1 MVGRGVSGGD
11 EGRRRRVSVI
21 VACYNEAGNIALM
34 HDRLSKALSASKY
47 DYDLIFVENGS
58 TDGSRTLLEMLSE
71 HDSHVHVVV
80 LSRNFGSQ
88 AAFSSGLEYSSGD
101 CAVLLDGDLQ
111 DPPELIPQLLEKWE
125 EGYEVVYGE
134 RVTRRA
140 NPALRAAYKA
150 FYRVF
155 SRLSYLSI
163 PHDAGDF
170 GVLDRRVVDV
180 LNAMPERDRFLRGLR
195 AWAGFRQCGVPYHR
209 DARHAGRSTNSLAGL
224 FRWAFTGLVS
234 FSFAPLE
241 LISLLCVFV
250 IGATALA
257 LVVYM
262 VLFFVSP
269 GSPRGFQTL
278 LVAVLFLGAVQ
289 LLSLSIIGAY
299 VAKIFEEVKG
309 RPKFLVDR
317 VLHRS
322 AGARTASED
331 ETPAHP
337 AVAAGVAPV
346 IPMRRG
352 AESAEPEV
360 RHG

>member
-1 MVGRGVSGGD
+1 MERDVSREETGRP
-11 EGRRRRVSVI
+11 RVSAI
-21 VACYNEAGNIALM
+21 VACYNEAGSIALM
-34 HDRLSKALSASKY
+34 HRRLTDTLSATAY
-47 DYDLIFVENGS
+47 DYELIFVENGS
-58 TDGSRTLLEMLSE
+58 TDGSRELLDMISL
-71 HDSHVHVVV
+71 HDSHVHVLV

-88 AAFSSGLEYSSGD
+88 AAFSSGLEYATGD

-111 DPPELIPQLLEKWE
+111 DPPELIPQLLQKWE

-140 NPALRAAYKA
+140 NPVLRAAYRT

-155 SRLSYLSI
+155 SRLSYLKI

-170 GVLDRRVVDV
+170 GVVDRRVVDV

-195 AWAGFRQCGVPYHR
+195 AWAGFRQCGVPYDR
-209 DARHAGRSTNSLAGL
+209 DARYAGRTTNSIAGL

-241 LISLLCVFV
+241 LISLLCIFV

-322 AGARTASED
+322 AVAHAATD
-331 ETPAHP
+331 EEQTGLR
-337 AVAAGVAPV
+337 AADGGVARPV
-346 IPMRRG
+346 IPMHRSGRSRE
-352 AESAEPEV
+352 ARQA
-360 RHG
+360 